1 MFTGLIEKI
10 CSVKGVQRST
20 ESMLLI
26 IDLGE
31 LAGECKTGDSISV
44 NGVCLTIAAL
54 KGTFAS
60 FELSQETLTKSA
72 LGNLRPT
79 SEVNIERA
87 MKPDDRFGGHFVLG
101 HIDGTAI
108 IKAIDKRND
117 FAHIKFTAQ
126 SELLKQIV
134 SKGSVAIDGISL
146 TIADMGN
153 NGFGI
158 SVIPQTLKRTTLGK
172 AKIGDQVNIEID
184 IIVKTVKKQLEST
197 ITELHKKQSLTIDKL
212 QQLGF

>member
-10 CSVKGVQRST
+10 CSVKGVRRST

-26 IDLGE
+26 IDLAE
-31 LAGECKTGDSISV
+31 LAGECKTGDSIAV

-54 KGTFAS
+54 EGTFAS
-60 FELSQETLTKSA
+60 FELSAETLKKSA
-72 LGNLRPT
+72 LGNLRPV
-79 SEVNIERA
+79 SQVNIERA

-101 HIDGTAI
+101 HIDGTAT
-108 IKAIDKRND
+108 IKAIDKRGD
-117 FAHIKFTAQ
+117 FADIKFNTQ
-126 SELLKQIV
+126 PELLEQIV

-146 TIADMGN
+146 TISNTDKTS
-153 NGFGI
+153 FSI

-172 AKIGDQVNIEID
+172 AKIGDKVNIETD

-197 ITELHKKQSLTIDKL
+197 ILELHKKQPLTIEKL